1 MWNNLNPEIIWNK
14 IYPIID
20 AMTLSQNTQYTSN
33 VLKFLNSKKK
43 LISSHYEDKRGWVK
57 HLWVVSHLFCSSAA
71 NKTPLRKILISQI
84 RENLFNLIKK
94 PLTPLFPPPS
104 GSAGRRCSLWFEYFH
119 YCKFC
124 ERCPQAS
131 HPTFSPLYDL
141 LDHTHYTPTIC
152 WKLMTSFVHC
162 PTNHSTIALP
172 IKPTRP
178 TQTDLLSTM

>member
-1 MWNNLNPEIIWNK
+1 MTPWLYLRIHNIQAMFWNLNSRKQFYVK
-14 IYPIID
+14 I
-20 AMTLSQNTQYTSN
+20 S
-33 VLKFLNSKKK
+33 
-43 LISSHYEDKRGWVK
+43 ISSHYEDKRGWVK

-71 NKTPLRKILISQI
+71 NKTPLRKMLICQI
-84 RENLFNLIKK
+84 RENSFNLIKT

-104 GSAGRRCSLWFEYFH
+104 GSAGRRCSLWFKYFH

-124 ERCPQAS
+124 ERCPQAW

-178 TQTDLLSTM
+178 TQTDLISTM